1 MMTTRLPE
9 EFLTQIKDLLGD
21 NEANLLAE
29 ALEQEPSVAIRTN
42 TRKPCTLPQWAD
54 SCHKVAWSINGRYLD
69 ERPQF
74 TFTPQL
80 HAGGFYVQDA
90 SSMIHELILKQIAPE
105 HPICYLDLCAAPGGK
120 TTAAINML
128 AEGSLVVANEYV
140 PMRSQILKENIQKWG
155 YPNVIV
161 TNSSVERLC
170 KTPGLYDIIAIDAPC
185 SGEGM
190 MRKDEEARRQWSS
203 SLVEDCA
210 ALQWQIICDSWDTL
224 KEDGY
229 LIYSTCTFNR
239 QENEEMVDR
248 ICSELGAESIR
259 LDIEENWGIQPGL
272 DTSHHCYRFM
282 QHHTRGEGLFVAVLR
297 KTTEQKDWQPRKSKR
312 PAKPPKLPTINWL
325 SGNDWHFTEHNGTIC
340 AISREYAPILEELTQ
355 LTKVIMAG
363 IEVATVKGKD
373 LIPQHG
379 LALSISLQS
388 DAFPRVE
395 LDYPT
400 AINYLQREAITL
412 PDGSPRGFVIVCHES
427 MPLGFVKNLGNRAN
441 NLYPQE
447 WRIRTSLPK

>member
-170 KTPGLYDIIAIDAPC
+170 KTPGRYDIIAIDAPC

-190 MRKDEEARRQWSS
+190 MRKDEEARRQWSK
-203 SLVEDCA
+203 SLVSECA
-210 ALQWQIICDSWDTL
+210 ALQWQIVCDSWDTL
-224 KEDGY
+224 KQDGF
-229 LIYSTCTFNR
+229 LFYSTCTFNR
-239 QENEEMVDR
+239 HEN
-248 ICSELGAESIR
+248 
-259 LDIEENWGIQPGL
+259 
-272 DTSHHCYRFM
+272 
-282 QHHTRGEGLFVAVLR
+282 
-297 KTTEQKDWQPRKSKR
+297 
-312 PAKPPKLPTINWL
+312 
-325 SGNDWHFTEHNGTIC
+325 
-340 AISREYAPILEELTQ
+340 
-355 LTKVIMAG
+355 
-363 IEVATVKGKD
+363 
-373 LIPQHG
+373 
-379 LALSISLQS
+379 
-388 DAFPRVE
+388 
-395 LDYPT
+395 
-400 AINYLQREAITL
+400 
-412 PDGSPRGFVIVCHES
+412 
-427 MPLGFVKNLGNRAN
+427 
-441 NLYPQE
+441 
-447 WRIRTSLPK
+447 

>member
-54 SCHKVAWSINGRYLD
+54 AGHKVAWSINGRYLD

-105 HPICYLDLCAAPGGK
+105 RSICYLDLCAAPGGK

-190 MRKDEEARRQWSS
+190 MRKDEEARRQWSK
-203 SLVEDCA
+203 SLVSECA
-210 ALQWQIICDSWDTL
+210 ALQWQIVCDSWDTL
-224 KEDGY
+224 KQDGY

-239 QENEEMVDR
+239 Q
-248 ICSELGAESIR
+248 
-259 LDIEENWGIQPGL
+259 
-272 DTSHHCYRFM
+272 
-282 QHHTRGEGLFVAVLR
+282 
-297 KTTEQKDWQPRKSKR
+297 
-312 PAKPPKLPTINWL
+312 
-325 SGNDWHFTEHNGTIC
+325 
-340 AISREYAPILEELTQ
+340 
-355 LTKVIMAG
+355 
-363 IEVATVKGKD
+363 
-373 LIPQHG
+373 
-379 LALSISLQS
+379 
-388 DAFPRVE
+388 
-395 LDYPT
+395 
-400 AINYLQREAITL
+400 
-412 PDGSPRGFVIVCHES
+412 
-427 MPLGFVKNLGNRAN
+427 
-441 NLYPQE
+441 
-447 WRIRTSLPK
+447 